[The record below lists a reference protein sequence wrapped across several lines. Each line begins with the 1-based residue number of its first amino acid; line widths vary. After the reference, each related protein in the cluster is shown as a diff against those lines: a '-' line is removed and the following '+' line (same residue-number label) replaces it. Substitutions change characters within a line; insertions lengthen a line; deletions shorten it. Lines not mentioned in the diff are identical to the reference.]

1 VYRRTDKEG
10 KGKGTWHQ
18 GIEERT
24 HLWMGVTGP
33 ATTAD
38 WAQAES
44 TYRFDHLKRD
54 LLSVLRVALGSSV
67 QVHELSFQVDE
78 SNPLISSIHA
88 QGEIIGIFTEIGR
101 KDRSSYDLE
110 SPTFMVEIDLDTCF
124 EMWSHST
131 PTRAEEVSK
140 FPSIDYDF
148 ALVVASD
155 VTAGTLEQ
163 IIREAGSDRLH
174 NVQCFDV
181 YEGGQIAKLTKSL
194 AFRCTFLDSA
204 KTLTFNE
211 VEDEIKLILNSLKDK
226 ASAELRT

>member
-1 VYRRTDKEG
+1 
-10 KGKGTWHQ
+10 
-18 GIEERT
+18 
-24 HLWMGVTGP
+24 
-33 ATTAD
+33 
-38 WAQAES
+38 
-44 TYRFDHLKRD
+44 
-54 LLSVLRVALGSSV
+54 
-67 QVHELSFQVDE
+67 
-78 SNPLISSIHA
+78 
-88 QGEIIGIFTEIGR
+88 
-101 KDRSSYDLE
+101 
-110 SPTFMVEIDLDTCF
+110 MVEIDLDTCF

-163 IIREAGSDRLH
+163 IIRDAGSDRLH

-181 YEGGQIAKLTKSL
+181 YEGDQIAKHTKSL
-194 AFRCTFLDSA
+194 AFRCTFLDST